1 MHQKAYDLKLKVLSL
16 KQTSKKND
24 FFHVTL
30 DNGDKYNLHRNSIT
44 QYNIKENQLIEN
56 KVLCKALDNTERENI
71 KYKIILLLSYRQR
84 SKKELKDNFV
94 SKGYKVENVLKV
106 IDELEKRKYINDVS
120 FTKMMATYLIKEK
133 KLGRYL
139 VEQKLFQHG
148 IDFSVMDS
156 IISNLYNKYP
166 QSKTIKEILNKR
178 NISKGDSL
186 KNKIKTINHLKRKG
200 FHFEDIS
207 VIIED
212 Y

>member
-1 MHQKAYDLKLKVLSL
+1 MSL
-16 KQTSKKND
+16 KQASKKND
-24 FFHVTL
+24 FFRVTL
-30 DNGDKYNLHRNSIT
+30 DNGDKYNLHRNSII

-56 KVLCKALDNTERENI
+56 KVLHKALDNTERENI

-84 SKKELKDNFV
+84 SKKELKDTFV
-94 SKGYKVENVLKV
+94 SKGYKIENVINV
-106 IDELEKRKYINDVS
+106 IDELEKRNYINDVS

-148 IDFSVMDS
+148 IDFSIMDS
-156 IISNLYNKYP
+156 IISNLYKKHP

-200 FHFEDIS
+200 FHFEDIN
-207 VIIED
+207 VIIKD

>member
-1 MHQKAYDLKLKVLSL
+1 MKVLSL

-84 SKKELKDNFV
+84 SKKELKDTFV
-94 SKGYKVENVLKV
+94 SKGYKIENVLNV

-178 NISKGDSL
+178 NISKKDSL

-200 FHFEDIS
+200 FHFEDIN
-207 VIIED
+207 VIIEA

>member
-1 MHQKAYDLKLKVLSL
+1 MKVLSL
-16 KQTSKKND
+16 KKAPKKND

-56 KVLCKALDNTERENI
+56 KVLHKALDKTERENI

-84 SKKELKDNFV
+84 SKKELKDTFV
-94 SKGYKVENVLKV
+94 SKGYKIENVLNV

-148 IDFSVMDS
+148 IDFSVMDP
-156 IISNLYNKYP
+156 IISSLYKKYP
-166 QSKTIKEILNKR
+166 QSKTIMEILNKR
-178 NISKGDSL
+178 GISKMDSL
-186 KNKIKTINHLKRKG
+186 KNKLKTINYLKRKG
-200 FHFEDIS
+200 FHVEDIN
-207 VIIED
+207 VIIET

>member
-1 MHQKAYDLKLKVLSL
+1 MSL
-16 KQTSKKND
+16 KQAPKKND

-56 KVLCKALDNTERENI
+56 KVLHKALDKTERENI

-84 SKKELKDNFV
+84 SKKELKDTFV
-94 SKGYKVENVLKV
+94 SKGYKIENVLNV

-156 IISNLYNKYP
+156 IISNLYKKYP
-166 QSKTIKEILNKR
+166 QSKTIKKILNKR

-186 KNKIKTINHLKRKG
+186 KNKIKTINYLKRKG
-200 FHFEDIS
+200 FHFDDINT
-207 VIIED
+207 IIEA